1 MATKFHK
8 FMLVVCLALVLSV
21 QAANVAWTTD
31 KQQAVSVTRETES
44 PKTGMTG

>member
-21 QAANVAWTTD
+21 QVANVAWTTD
-31 KQQAVSVTRETES
+31 KQQIAAVTRKTAD
-44 PKTGMTG
+44 PKIGVTG